1 MAMKWIS
8 CKINHNMFHSF
19 HCLIPNLECG
29 GIWPPDQLSLVLDN
43 KEENDENDE
52 YLNDQE
58 PSVLKLDVMVRNTA
72 LQSKTDLYRDV
83 HGFIN
88 KVLDVTDKDVESTNG
103 SPLGVIMTSQ
113 HVDGMTQCKHS
124 GNLYFIV

>member
-1 MAMKWIS
+1 MLI
-8 CKINHNMFHSF
+8 IF
-19 HCLIPNLECG
+19 LIPCSFLNL
-29 GIWPPDQLSLVLDN
+29 PFLDN
-43 KEENDENDE
+43 EDENDE

-58 PSVLKLDVMVRNTA
+58 PSILKLDVMVRNTA

-83 HGFIN
+83 NGFIS

-103 SPLGVIMTSQ
+103 SPFGVIMTSQ

-124 GNLYFIV
+124 ANLYWVDFDKK